1 MAKRMSN
8 KKRQSRRRVLRGG
21 DDAKPVEPVA
31 AEPAAVAESGSFMG
45 NLFSTE
51 SKPQAAPAEATT
63 ESAPAAAEEASP
75 AAEAAAEEAAP
86 AAAATAAVMAST
98 YKTKKS
104 KKSKAKKG
112 KKCKTAKGNCKK
124 WFKLNKNR
132 LCASAS
138 PSM

>member
-1 MAKRMSN
+1 MSN

-21 DDAKPVEPVA
+21 DDAKPVES
-31 AEPAAVAESGSFMG
+31 EPAVATEPAAESGSFIG

-51 SKPQAAPAEATT
+51 SKPEAAAAEV
-63 ESAPAAAEEASP
+63 APAAAAEVAPAETSP
-75 AAEAAAEEAAP
+75 AAEEEMKP
-86 AAAATAAVMAST
+86 VAAAATAAVMAST

-104 KKSKAKKG
+104 KSKAKKG

>member
-1 MAKRMSN
+1 MSN

-21 DDAKPVEPVA
+21 DDAKPAEPVA
-31 AEPAAVAESGSFMG
+31 ATTEPAAVAESGSFMG

-51 SKPQAAPAEATT
+51 SNPEAAPAEAAPTAAA
-63 ESAPAAAEEASP
+63 EAAPAAEEEASP
-75 AAEAAAEEAAP
+75 AAEEEMKP
-86 AAAATAAVMAST
+86 VAAAATAAVMAST

-138 PSM
+138 PPM

>member
-21 DDAKPVEPVA
+21 DDAKPVEPA
-31 AEPAAVAESGSFMG
+31 AAIKPAAAESGSFMG

-51 SKPQAAPAEATT
+51 SKQEAAAAVEEVAPAEATT
-63 ESAPAAAEEASP
+63 EPSP
-75 AAEAAAEEAAP
+75 DAVEEAAP
-86 AAAATAAVMAST
+86 AAAATAAVMASA
-98 YKTKKS
+98 YKTKQSKS
-104 KKSKAKKG
+104 KKPKSKKG

-138 PSM
+138 PPM